1 MSLEAHLTTPLAKAV
16 RVLGSQSA
24 FGRLIGRS
32 QPTVWGWLSEDKPLP
47 AEHVLTVE
55 AATGISR
62 HALRPDIYPLA
73 GPASPRRHATGLAGP
88 VAETPC
94 HPSARLQARESQGG
108 AATRDR
114 PTGEPVS

>member
-1 MSLEAHLTTPLAKAV
+1 MSKPTQPSPLALAINV
-16 RVLGSQSA
+16 AGSQVALARICGVGQS
-24 FGRLIGRS
+24 
-32 QPTVWGWLSEDKPLP
+32 TVSKWLSGRGLLP

-62 HALRPDIYPLA
+62 HTLRPDIYPLA

-88 VAETPC
+88 GAETPC
-94 HPSARLQARESQGG
+94 HPSARLQARESQGD